1 MVTIV
6 DFTEKFNCLMNLT
19 GLHNSQLAR
28 AIAIDASLVSRWRSG
43 SRTPLAN
50 YDMMSAL
57 GEFLAQK
64 IRSNYQKAEVRRL
77 LGDLYEQCSGFLSD
91 GEILTLWLQGKN
103 PDGGG
108 IQNMILNTGFA
119 AAENMAM
126 LFHAGLL
133 KKAAVKIWMLVSLPV
148 YKAETILQE
157 FLAFTAA
164 CEKEL
169 AAQAEINIIL
179 PHDVMTKIF
188 AGSIGK
194 IMQTG
199 NAPRFNFKWYE
210 MASAG
215 VFETVAFAVEDIGGI
230 AYSGLDFT
238 QGGFNKVYNGDK
250 LAQLI
255 GMLKNVAAKSVS
267 DSLNQQCGNMQ
278 DFLNKFNSLKM
289 GANLKP
295 NALYISDR
303 GGVSRYI
310 KADSERLWG
319 LPTKEMLG
327 RSTTELERS
336 GSYYPSITRMV
347 LESGGSVCTMQ
358 TTGTGCELFVIGMP
372 LLGADGKIEYI
383 VNLSS
388 EIKNKNQG

>member
-1 MVTIV
+1 MIMN
-6 DFTEKFNCLMNLT
+6 FTEKFNFLMDLT
-19 GLHNSQLAR
+19 GTHNSQLAR
-28 AIAIDASLVSRWRSG
+28 TIAIDASLVSRWRG
-43 SRTPLAN
+43 GTRTPVSN
-50 YDMMSAL
+50 YEMMAGL
-57 GEFLAQK
+57 GEFFAQ
-64 IRSNYQKAEVRRL
+64 RLTSNYQKAEARRI
-77 LGDLYEQCSGFLSD
+77 LGDLYEQCSGFLSMA
-91 GEILTLWLQGKN
+91 ELLTLWLQGKTASGDKLQTAIL
-103 PDGGG
+103 DGE
-108 IQNMILNTGFA
+108 FS
-119 AAENMAM
+119 AAEKMAM
-126 LFHAGLL
+126 LLHAGLL
-133 KKAAVKIWMLVSLPV
+133 KKNDIKIWLLISLPV
-148 YKAETILQE
+148 FKAESILQE

-179 PHDVMTKIF
+179 PHEVMTEIF
-188 AGSIGK
+188 VGSIGK
-194 IMQTG
+194 IMQAG
-199 NAPRFNFKWYE
+199 NAPRFNFRWYE
-210 MASAG
+210 MASEG
-215 VFETVAFAVEDIGGI
+215 VFETVAFAIENIGGI
-230 AYSGLDFT
+230 AYSGTDFT
-238 QGGFNKVYNGDK
+238 QRGFNKVYSGEK
-250 LAQLI
+250 LAQLL
-255 GMLKNVAAKSVS
+255 GMLKNVAAKSAG
-267 DSLNQQCGNMQ
+267 DNFNRRRDNIQ
-278 DFLNKFNSLKM
+278 DFVNKFNSLKM

-319 LPTKEMLG
+319 LPVKAMLG

-372 LLGADGKIEYI
+372 LLDADGKIEYI